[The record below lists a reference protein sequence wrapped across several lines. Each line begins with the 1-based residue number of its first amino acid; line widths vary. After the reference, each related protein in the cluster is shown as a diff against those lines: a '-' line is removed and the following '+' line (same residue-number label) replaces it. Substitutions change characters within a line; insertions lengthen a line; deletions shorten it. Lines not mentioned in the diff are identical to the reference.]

1 MTRVLP
7 PPALPNAPGELRQ
20 DPFSGGWVAITAGR
34 AARPEAF
41 LADVGT
47 SRGPLGCPFCP
58 GNEHMTPPE
67 VWADRDPG
75 TEPDRPGWHVRVV
88 PNKFPAFAG
97 PPAAPHHNGGSGG
110 LKQPEAPEG
119 SGRRGPG
126 NPERVPRSDKEDLR
140 RGAPVNRALGAIAP
154 RSNGGLYRSEPT
166 AGVHEVVIHNPDH
179 WATLADLPVPAAAQV
194 MAAWRLRLAAHRDQA
209 FGAVL
214 VIVNQGRTAGASLEH
229 PHSQLFATAGRP
241 VRVQAE
247 LDRLAGDACAACATV
262 TAERDGPRLVGRTGD
277 MLVLCPW
284 ASAAPFEALVLPSAH
299 RPRFDQGGPGDDAA
313 MAAAVDDL
321 LRRFRGVAGD
331 HAPYNL
337 VLHSAPPGVEDF
349 HWHLHLLP
357 RLTTYGG
364 FELGTGVI
372 INVVDPDRAAD
383 ALRDA
388 TGS

>member
-1 MTRVLP
+1 MSRTVP

-20 DPFSGGWVAITAGR
+20 DPLGGGWVAITAGR

-41 LADVGT
+41 LGDLGA

-97 PPAAPHHNGGSGG
+97 PLTS
-110 LKQPEAPEG
+110 
-119 SGRRGPG
+119 
-126 NPERVPRSDKEDLR
+126 PER
-140 RGAPVNRALGAIAP
+140 
-154 RSNGGLYRSEPT
+154 NGGLYRSAPT

-179 WATLADLPVPAAAQV
+179 WATLADLPVPAVAQV

-229 PHSQLFATAGRP
+229 PHSQVFATAERP
-241 VRVQAE
+241 DRVQAE
-247 LDRLAGDACAACATV
+247 LDRLTGDGCAACATV
-262 TAERDGPRLVGRTGD
+262 AAERDGPRLVGGTGD
-277 MLVLCPW
+277 LLVLCPW
-284 ASAAPFEALVLPSAH
+284 ASAAPFEALLLPAGH
-299 RPRFDQGGPGDDAA
+299 RPRFDQGGPTDDAA
-313 MAAAVDDL
+313 MGAAVGDL

-383 ALRDA
+383 ALRA
-388 TGS
+388 ATAPTGS

>member
-1 MTRVLP
+1 MSRTLP

-20 DPFSGGWVAITAGR
+20 DPLSGGWVAITAGR

-41 LADVGT
+41 LGDVGT
-47 SRGPLGCPFCP
+47 PRGPLGCPFCP

-67 VWADRDPG
+67 VWADREPG
-75 TEPDRPGWHVRVV
+75 TDPDRPGWHVRVV
-88 PNKFPAFAG
+88 PNKFPAFASA
-97 PPAAPHHNGGSGG
+97 PAEARNNGGSGG
-110 LKQPEAPEG
+110 PP
-119 SGRRGPG
+119 RPG
-126 NPERVPRSDKEDLR
+126 AVAARSMPL
-140 RGAPVNRALGAIAP
+140 
-154 RSNGGLYRSEPT
+154 LYRSAPT

-179 WATLADLPVPAAAQV
+179 EATLSDLPVPAVARV
-194 MAAWRLRLAAHRDQA
+194 MAAWRGRLAAHRDPR

-241 VRVQAE
+241 DRVQAE
-247 LDRLAGDACAACATV
+247 LDRLAGDDCAACATV
-262 TAERDGPRLVGRTGD
+262 AAERDGPRLVGRAGELLTI
-277 MLVLCPW
+277 CPW
-284 ASAAPFEALVLPSAH
+284 ASAAPFEALLLPAGH
-299 RPRFDQGGPGDDAA
+299 RPRFEEGTDGDDAV
-313 MAAAVDDL
+313 MAGAVRDL
-321 LRRFRGVAGD
+321 LRRFCGVAGG

-337 VLHSAPPGVEDF
+337 VLHSAPPGVDDF

-372 INVVDPDRAAD
+372 INVVDPDLAAESLRAA
-383 ALRDA
+383 A

>member
-1 MTRVLP
+1 MTRILP

-20 DPFSGGWVAITAGR
+20 DPLGGGWVAITAGR

-41 LADVGT
+41 LGDIGT
-47 SRGPLGCPFCP
+47 PRGPLGCPFCP
-58 GNEHMTPPE
+58 GHEHMTPPE

-75 TEPDRPGWHVRVV
+75 TEPDHPGWHVRVV

-97 PPAAPHHNGGSGG
+97 PPARTS
-110 LKQPEAPEG
+110 
-119 SGRRGPG
+119 
-126 NPERVPRSDKEDLR
+126 
-140 RGAPVNRALGAIAP
+140 
-154 RSNGGLYRSEPT
+154 SNGGLYRSEPT

-179 WATLADLPVPAAAQV
+179 EATLAGLAVPAVARV
-194 MAAWRLRLAAHRDQA
+194 MAAWRLRLAAHRDRDL
-209 FGAVL
+209 GAVL

-241 VRVQAE
+241 DRVQAE
-247 LDRLAGDACAACATV
+247 VDRLAGDSCAACAV
-262 TAERDGPRLVGRTGD
+262 AAAERDGPRLVGATGE
-277 MLVLCPW
+277 LLTICPW
-284 ASAAPFEALVLPSAH
+284 ASAAPFEALLLPSAH
-299 RPRFDQGGPGDDAA
+299 RARFEQEGAGGDTA
-313 MAAAVDDL
+313 MAAAVRDL
-321 LRRFRGVAGD
+321 LRRFVGVAGD

-337 VLHSAPPGVEDF
+337 VLHSAPPGVDDF

-372 INVVDPDRAAD
+372 INVVDPDRAAE
-383 ALRDA
+383 ALRAA

>member
-47 SRGPLGCPFCP
+47 PRGPLGCPFCP
-58 GNEHMTPPE
+58 GNEHLTPPE

-97 PPAAPHHNGGSGG
+97 PPAAARN
-110 LKQPEAPEG
+110 
-119 SGRRGPG
+119 
-126 NPERVPRSDKEDLR
+126 
-140 RGAPVNRALGAIAP
+140 
-154 RSNGGLYRSEPT
+154 NGGLYRSVPT

-179 WATLADLPVPAAAQV
+179 EATLADLPAPAVARV
-194 MAAWRLRLAAHRDQA
+194 LAAWRGRLAAHRDQPL
-209 FGAVL
+209 GAVL

-229 PHSQLFATAGRP
+229 PHSQVFATADRP
-241 VRVQAE
+241 DRVQAE
-247 LDRLAGDACAACATV
+247 LDRLAGDGCAACATV
-262 TAERDGPRLVGRTGD
+262 AAERDGPRVVGGD
-277 MLVLCPW
+277 GGLLALCPW
-284 ASAAPFEALVLPSAH
+284 ASAAAFEALLLPTDH
-299 RPRFDQGGPGDDAA
+299 RPRFEEGDADDDAA
-313 MAAAVDDL
+313 VAATLRDL

-337 VLHSAPPGVEDF
+337 VLHSAPPGVDDF

-383 ALRDA
+383 ALRSA
-388 TGS
+388 ASGS

>member
-1 MTRVLP
+1 MTRTLP

-20 DPFSGGWVAITAGR
+20 DPLTGGWVAITAGR

-41 LADVGT
+41 LGDIGP

-75 TEPDRPGWHVRVV
+75 TEPDHPGWHVRVV

-97 PPAAPHHNGGSGG
+97 PLNASAAKRNGS
-110 LKQPEAPEG
+110 P
-119 SGRRGPG
+119 
-126 NPERVPRSDKEDLR
+126 
-140 RGAPVNRALGAIAP
+140 
-154 RSNGGLYRSEPT
+154 LYRSAPT

-179 WATLADLPVPAAAQV
+179 QATLADLEVPEVARAV
-194 MAAWRLRLAAHRDQA
+194 AAWRARMAAYRDQA
-209 FGAVL
+209 LGAVL

-229 PHSQLFATAGRP
+229 PHSQVFATAGRP
-241 VRVQAE
+241 DRVQAE
-247 LDRLAGDACAACATV
+247 VDRLAGADCAACATV
-262 TAERDGPRLVGRTGD
+262 AAERDGPRLVSGTGE
-277 MLVLCPW
+277 LLTICPW
-284 ASAAPFEALVLPSAH
+284 ASAAPFEALLLPGAH
-299 RPRFDQGGPGDDAA
+299 RPRFEEGDGDDDT
-313 MAAAVDDL
+313 AVAGALRDL

-337 VLHSAPPGVEDF
+337 VLHSAPPGTDDF

-357 RLTTYGG
+357 RLTTFGG

-372 INVVDPDRAAD
+372 INVVDPDRAAE
-383 ALRDA
+383 ALRA
-388 TGS
+388 SGS

>member
-1 MTRVLP
+1 MARILP

-20 DPFSGGWVAITAGR
+20 DPIGGGWVAITAGR

-41 LADVGT
+41 LGDVGT
-47 SRGPLGCPFCP
+47 PRGPLGCPFCP

-97 PPAAPHHNGGSGG
+97 PPA
-110 LKQPEAPEG
+110 EA
-119 SGRRGPG
+119 R
-126 NPERVPRSDKEDLR
+126 N
-140 RGAPVNRALGAIAP
+140 
-154 RSNGGLYRSEPT
+154 NGGLYRSAPT

-179 WATLADLPVPAAAQV
+179 LATLADLPAAAV
-194 MAAWRLRLAAHRDQA
+194 ARAMAAWRRRLAAHRDQA
-209 FGAVL
+209 FGAAL

-229 PHSQLFATAGRP
+229 PHSQVFATAGRP
-241 VRVQAE
+241 DRVQAE
-247 LDRLAGDACAACATV
+247 VERLAGDACAACATV
-262 TAERDGPRLVGRTGD
+262 AAERDGPRLVGANRELLT
-277 MLVLCPW
+277 LCPW
-284 ASAAPFEALVLPSAH
+284 ASAAPFEALLLPASH
-299 RPRFDQGGPGDDAA
+299 RPRFEEGDPGDDTA
-313 MAAAVDDL
+313 MAVSLRDL

-337 VLHSAPPGVEDF
+337 VLHSAPPGVDDF
-349 HWHLHLLP
+349 HWHVHLLP

-383 ALRDA
+383 ALRSA
-388 TGS
+388 ANGS